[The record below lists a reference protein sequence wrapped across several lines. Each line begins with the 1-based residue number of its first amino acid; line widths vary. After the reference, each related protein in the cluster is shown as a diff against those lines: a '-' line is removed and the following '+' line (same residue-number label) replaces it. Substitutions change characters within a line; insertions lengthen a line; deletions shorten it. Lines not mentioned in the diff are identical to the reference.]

1 MPVNQGTEVSAP
13 VERCAPGAAVSPWQP
28 RWTVDV
34 GHGCEVGVTTDDGCF
49 LVLYPMKDGQW
60 RPGAHIPTAA
70 ARLMGTLCDEA

>member
-1 MPVNQGTEVSAP
+1 MRTEDAVVNVAP
-13 VERCAPGAAVSPWQP
+13 EPLRDGPALDLWQP

-49 LVLYPMKDGQW
+49 LVLYPTKAGRW

-70 ARLMGTLCDEA
+70 ARLMGALCDEA